1 VSAFSWMEHPASF
14 FGWAVR
20 IIAPPNDSPFTWK
33 LRLIECRVPAFSR
46 ARYVSSR
53 EMVEPTQ
60 QAQAETA
67 CLNWQPSLVRVR
79 AGVDVLIAH
88 SSTDTAVF
96 LARACLS
103 CSVTMAT
110 RSALDTWRVS
120 PGRAA
125 MPEG

>member
-67 CLNWQPSLVRVR
+67 CLNWQPSWS
-79 AGVDVLIAH
+79 G
-88 SSTDTAVF
+88 SG
-96 LARACLS
+96 
-103 CSVTMAT
+103 
-110 RSALDTWRVS
+110 
-120 PGRAA
+120 PGSIS
-125 MPEG
+125 